1 MEISVP
7 QNAAALNTFLQRLD
21 KVLMDAAIEW
31 ARKCYEAILEELDG
45 LIAEHRDRKLTIEH
59 GRGVWYQ
66 TCLGPVRVKRRQY
79 RDNGGC
85 YPGRYRYLLDEL
97 AGMGRYRHVTGAVQE
112 RVLEM
117 ATVMPYR
124 RSAEVLR
131 KLFDSLPSTD
141 APVPPTTTTRSRIA
155 SASQRPRPKA
165 AIRAVSRTVIKIP
178 W

>member
-21 KVLMDAAIEW
+21 EVLADAALEW
-31 ARKCYEAILEELDG
+31 ARKCYKAILEELDR
-45 LIAEHRDRKLTIEH
+45 LIAEHRDRGLTIEH
-59 GRGVWYQ
+59 CRGVWHQ

-79 RDNGGC
+79 RDSGGS
-85 YPGRYRYLLDEL
+85 YPRRYRYLLDEL
-97 AGMGRYRHVTGAVQE
+97 VGMGRHRHVTSAVQE

-131 KLFDSLPSTD
+131 KLSAIDLPHQTIWRLVARVAD
-141 APVPPTTTTRSRIA
+141 PYLE
-155 SASQRPRPKA
+155 
-165 AIRAVSRTVIKIP
+165 
-178 W
+178 